1 MARHPKIKF
10 SLPHIFIFSQFFAI
24 SLILFSQF
32 RPHRGL
38 QKRYRKIN
46 YTIGSDTA
54 VAIHWYT
61 IYSYRTMASRIKMGN
76 RVKIVRTFYDFK
88 KRFYKNIKTE
98 RLREDNQ
105 FFG

>member
-10 SLPHIFIFSQFFAI
+10 SLPPIFIFSQFFAI

-46 YTIGSDTA
+46 YTIGSDTP

-61 IYSYRTMASRIKMGN
+61 LYLYRTMASRTKVGN
-76 RVKIVRTFYDFK
+76 RVKIVRSFYDF
-88 KRFYKNIKTE
+88 
-98 RLREDNQ
+98 
-105 FFG
+105 

>member
-10 SLPHIFIFSQFFAI
+10 SLPPIFLFSQFFAI

-32 RPHRGL
+32 SPLRVL
-38 QKRYRKIN
+38 EKRYLKIN

-54 VAIHWYT
+54 VAFHWYARHP
-61 IYSYRTMASRIKMGN
+61 YRTMATWIKIGN
-76 RVKIVRTFYDFK
+76 RVKIVRTFYHFK
-88 KRFYKNIKTE
+88 KRFYKNIKNE